1 MSYIPTEILL
11 IIGALLNG
19 RSLVASL
26 QVSRDWYN
34 ALHTFVWTTISERHW
49 VRAGFPLRTHNLV
62 RFALVMVVHG
72 PEDHILSS
80 IFKLLHKLPRL
91 EALEINLPCRN
102 RQVPIKHHFQL
113 LSRLKELKIA
123 GGWYRGVEPMGP
135 VPDNILPWKLQHL
148 TSDRLDMFFFPYCL
162 NLERLS
168 FTTSGLRFG
177 VPENTSFK
185 QKVVEQLQ
193 QLVKL
198 ETIIFEESSYYPE
211 FEYKIQR
218 AEGLEKNRWALTSDT
233 IAKTYSLDM
242 LLNMI

>member
-1 MSYIPTEILL
+1 
-11 IIGALLNG
+11 
-19 RSLVASL
+19 
-26 QVSRDWYN
+26 
-34 ALHTFVWTTISERHW
+34 
-49 VRAGFPLRTHNLV
+49 
-62 RFALVMVVHG
+62 MVVHG

-148 TSDRLDMFFFPYCL
+148 TSDRLGMFFFPYCL